1 MRDAALGSWN
11 LPPSLVTLR
20 MKKLGLAVI
29 PLAIRDMKRLQV
41 LDISDNILLCTPE
54 HPVEFSTAET
64 ALSPNA
70 ECVRFVYASRLTSG
84 SMPA

>member
-1 MRDAALGSWN
+1 
-11 LPPSLVTLR
+11 

-70 ECVRFVYASRLTSG
+70 ECVRFVYASQLASG